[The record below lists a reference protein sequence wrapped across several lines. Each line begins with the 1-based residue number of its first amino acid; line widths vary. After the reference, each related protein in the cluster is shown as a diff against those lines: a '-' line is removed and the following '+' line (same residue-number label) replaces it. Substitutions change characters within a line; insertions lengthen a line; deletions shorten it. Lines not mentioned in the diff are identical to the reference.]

1 MALNNIDQVFNDIID
16 IRKQKQNESL
26 YKYNH
31 AEKGKIINYKFSKT
45 DKAKKLFFNYDHS
58 EKGIIRKYKYRYD
71 LKDFDKNE
79 IKQLIT
85 LKNNL
90 FGKKCNVN
98 YLLHIYDLFNID
110 I

>member
-1 MALNNIDQVFNDIID
+1 MALNNIDQFVNDIID
-16 IRKQKQNESL
+16 IRKQKRRETL

-31 AEKGKIINYKFSKT
+31 SEKGKIRNNKFNKSE
-45 DKAKKLFFNYDHS
+45 KARKLFFNYDHS
-58 EKGIIRKYKYRYD
+58 EKGIIRRYKYLYN
-71 LKDFDKNE
+71 LKDFDNNE

-90 FGKKCNVN
+90 FNKKCNVY
-98 YLLHIYDLFNID
+98 YLLHIYDLFNIN

>member
-1 MALNNIDQVFNDIID
+1 MALNNIDQIVNDIID
-16 IRKQKQNESL
+16 IRKQKRNETL

-31 AEKGKIINYKFSKT
+31 SEKGKIRSNKFNKSE
-45 DKAKKLFFNYDHS
+45 KARKLFFNYDHS

-79 IKQLIT
+79 IKQIII

>member
-1 MALNNIDQVFNDIID
+1 MALNNIDQFVNDIID
-16 IRKQKQNESL
+16 IRKQKRRETL
-26 YKYNH
+26 YKYNNS
-31 AEKGKIINYKFSKT
+31 EKGKIRNNKFNKSE
-45 DKAKKLFFNYDHS
+45 KARKLFFNYDHS
-58 EKGIIRKYKYRYD
+58 EKGIIRRYKYLYN
-71 LKDFDKNE
+71 LKDFDNNE

>member
-1 MALNNIDQVFNDIID
+1 MALNNIDQIVNDIID
-16 IRKQKQNESL
+16 NRKQKRNETL

-31 AEKGKIINYKFSKT
+31 SEKGKIRSNKFNKS
-45 DKAKKLFFNYDHS
+45 DKARKLFFNYDHS
-58 EKGIIRKYKYRYD
+58 DNGIIRRYKYRYN
-71 LKDFDKNE
+71 LKDFEKNE
-79 IKQLIT
+79 IKQIIT

-90 FGKKCNVN
+90 FGKKCNIN